1 MVAATREAQRPLVA
15 AMREAQRL
23 LAAAGASLRSSS
35 IRRPVWNPRRMFHF
49 PSLPQPSL
57 SGSHVPLSHNA
68 YLEGFLG
75 VQPRVDGP
83 LVPVGLL
90 TATSTLK
97 LCV

>member
-1 MVAATREAQRPLVA
+1 M
-15 AMREAQRL
+15 
-23 LAAAGASLRSSS
+23 
-35 IRRPVWNPRRMFHF
+35 WNPRRMFHI

-90 TATSTLK
+90 TDTKHTETMCLKPGLVRGTLDLSPQCTSCGTYLG
-97 LCV
+97 CRIR